1 MALPLNLLLAQ
12 LDNHPLISVAI
23 GAVLLLIVT
32 FLLSVPGA
40 RERIPHRLFR
50 LFVPLSIYGLVSW
63 WMIQVR
69 HETASPTIALG
80 FLAAAMADLFVP
92 RRSRPGRH
100 LTVTDW
106 AAILRAR
113 KSS

>member
-1 MALPLNLLLAQ
+1 MAPPLNLLFAQ
-12 LDNHPLISVAI
+12 LENHPLISVAI

-40 RERIPHRLFR
+40 RERIPYRLFR
-50 LFVPLSIYGLVSW
+50 LFVPLSIYGLASW

-69 HETASPTIALG
+69 HATAPPAIALG

-92 RRSRPGRH
+92 RRSRPVRH
-100 LTVTDW
+100 FTVTDW
-106 AAILRAR
+106 SDILRSR
-113 KSS
+113 KS